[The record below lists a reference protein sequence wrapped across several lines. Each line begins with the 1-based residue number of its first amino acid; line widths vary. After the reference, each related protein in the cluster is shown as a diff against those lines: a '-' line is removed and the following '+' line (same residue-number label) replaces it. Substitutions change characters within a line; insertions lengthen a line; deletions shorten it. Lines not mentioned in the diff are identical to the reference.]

1 MIIKYLKIFFGIL
14 LFSFL
19 LIKFDFNSVLNVIK
33 LSDAVYIFI
42 GFFLFFISGIFEVYK
57 FSALLPSRYNFFEV
71 FKIVYSG
78 LFFNNFMPTNI
89 GGDAYRILKLSK
101 KNSYRKSSII
111 VIIDRLNG
119 LALISLISLFA
130 LYFRPIDLTLLNIDL
145 NYNSSFIAVI
155 TILLLIFLVKFLMSK
170 YAKEVLNDIK
180 LISAPKYAASV
191 MYSMLFHIF
200 RIVGIYYF
208 VLAVGSDMNIIDIP
222 VVLSIVL
229 LISIIPISIGALG
242 VREAAFVGG
251 FSLYLVEPVSG
262 LAIAIL
268 TRVFLFIQAIV
279 GCFTFSQDG

>member
-1 MIIKYLKIFFGIL
+1 MILKYLKIFFGIL

-19 LIKFDFNSVLNVIK
+19 LIKFDFNSVLKVIK
-33 LSDAVYIFI
+33 LSDVVYISI
-42 GFFLFFISGIFEVYK
+42 GFSLFFISGIFEVYK
-57 FSALLPSRYNFFEV
+57 FLALLPSRYNFFEV

-89 GGDAYRILKLSK
+89 GGDAYRILKLAK
-101 KNSYRKSSII
+101 KNSYRESSVI

-119 LALISLISLFA
+119 LALISLISLFV
-130 LYFRPIDLTLLNIDL
+130 LYFRPIDLILLSIDL
-145 NYNSSFIAVI
+145 NYNSSFITLIV
-155 TILLLIFLVKFLMSK
+155 ILLLTLLVKLSMSK

-180 LISAPKYAASV
+180 LISIPKYITSV
-191 MYSMLFHIF
+191 MYSTLFHIF
-200 RIVGIYYF
+200 RIVGIYCF

-279 GCFTFSQDG
+279 GYFAFSHNG

>member
-1 MIIKYLKIFFGIL
+1 MIIKFLKIFFGIL